1 MIHQSNEAWANAMV
15 ESLPARWCGSLLGAW
30 ERRRSRFNPEKLTG
44 ANEAQRNA
52 NETLRTTVA
61 RLLPFAVND
70 DLTLDA
76 DDGAVVDAAWK
87 GAERCRVRLLEMAD
101 MQQHGRDA
109 LRAAGVSAD
118 EAEAVEAF
126 EARCELAGLCIARGI
141 EAPAKKYDDTPAVRR
156 MVAAR
161 WWTGQL
167 RKAHARAL
175 ESAAIELGTV
185 NKSRD
190 MYVSN
195 ESLAARKAQ
204 NERNAATLEATIARN
219 VETEQEFT
227 LAELAAKGPA
237 NRAIKRAELMTRING
252 FERIAI
258 AHGHTGLFLTV
269 TCPSKMHSHKIIG
282 GRAVKNSKYDHT
294 KPKDAQKY
302 LCGVF
307 ARIRTSLA
315 NRGMRLYGFRIAEPM
330 HDGTPHWHLL
340 VFYPPENDQ
349 KIRATIR
356 RYALQMDGDEAGA
369 QERRCDF
376 KTMDPAIGTA
386 AAYIAKYVAKNIDGH
401 KLEKDLLGN
410 DSLDT
415 SARVEAWASR
425 WRIKQFQQVGGP
437 PVGPWREMRRVE
449 SVPSDAPAHVLKAFN
464 AVNKVA
470 KFEGRENASVAWD
483 HYVEAQGGVFCGRNY
498 RIRIATVASDALTAY
513 GEPAAAR
520 PVGVEYFEVAK
531 VHDALGNWTDIL
543 PRTVTVESRRYTWQ
557 VVRKHQ
563 AYRTGATSASAVTW
577 VGEGSTSAGAGAP
590 STRAGYVERGLK
602 GLDLGLKRAQRAPW
616 TCVNNCTEHGENERK
631 SDADAVRDAQR
642 SGGGQGGEGFGAHSA
657 GRTNRFEGASRP
669 YSHDG
674 GGH

>member
-1 MIHQSNEAWANAMV
+1 MIHQSNEAWANALV
-15 ESLPARWCGSLLGAW
+15 APLPARWCGKLLGTW
-30 ERRRSRFNPEKLTG
+30 ERRRTSFNPEKLTSQNDAQRK
-44 ANEAQRNA
+44 ANEA
-52 NETLRTTVA
+52 LRDTVA

-87 GAERCRVRLLEMAD
+87 GAERCRVRLLEITD
-101 MQQHGRDA
+101 MQQHGRAA
-109 LRAAGVSAD
+109 LMAAGVPVGVLEPL
-118 EAEAVEAF
+118 EALEQRGVLEQ
-126 EARCELAGLCIARGI
+126 LCVARGI
-141 EAPAKKYDDTPAVRR
+141 AAPAAKYDDLPAVRR

-167 RKAHARAL
+167 RKAHARAV

-195 ESLAARKAQ
+195 ESLAARAAQ
-204 NERNAATLEATIARN
+204 NARNAATLEATRAKN
-219 VETEQEFT
+219 LETEQEFT

-258 AHGHTGLFLTV
+258 ARGDAGLFLTI

-302 LCGVF
+302 LTGVW
-307 ARIRTSLA
+307 ARIRAALA
-315 NRGMRLYGFRIAEPM
+315 RAQIGLYGFRIAEPM

-340 VFYPPENDQ
+340 VFYPPANDS

-470 KFEGRENASVAWD
+470 QFEGRENASVAWD
-483 HYVEAQGGVFCGRNY
+483 HYVDAQGGVFCGRNY

-513 GEPAAAR
+513 GEVAPDR

-531 VHDALGNWTDIL
+531 RFDAIGNWVDVL
-543 PRTVTVESRRYTWQ
+543 PRTVTVESKRFTWEIM
-557 VVRKHQ
+557 RP
-563 AYRTGATSASAVTW
+563 AASA
-577 VGEGSTSAGAGAP
+577 
-590 STRAGYVERGLK
+590 RAGYAARPVV
-602 GLDLGLKRAQRAPW
+602 GLDLGLGFKREHRAPW
-616 TCVNNCTEHGENERK
+616 TCVNNCTPEGEIGRET
-631 SDADAVRDAQR
+631 DVDAVRNAQR
-642 SGGGQGGEGFGAHSA
+642 NRSAEGGGRVGDGTGRRKNAFEGT
-657 GRTNRFEGASRP
+657 GRTYP
-669 YSHDG
+669 HDG
-674 GGH
+674 GGN